1 MNEPT
6 YSSYLHKLHFV
17 HSFTHSRI
25 FIAPLRGN
33 HSEGIPP
40 QQGEKEQL
48 AEDHKMCQKV
58 FCGRGQGE
66 QLKVSL
72 QEDLS
77 DSCRAHRTKYRSL
90 CCLIYK
96 SALQ

>member
-6 YSSYLHKLHFV
+6 YSSCLHKLHFV

-66 QLKVSL
+66 QLKVVCRKTFPIAAEPTA
-72 QEDLS
+72 QNIDLY
-77 DSCRAHRTKYRSL
+77 A
-90 CCLIYK
+90 
-96 SALQ
+96 A